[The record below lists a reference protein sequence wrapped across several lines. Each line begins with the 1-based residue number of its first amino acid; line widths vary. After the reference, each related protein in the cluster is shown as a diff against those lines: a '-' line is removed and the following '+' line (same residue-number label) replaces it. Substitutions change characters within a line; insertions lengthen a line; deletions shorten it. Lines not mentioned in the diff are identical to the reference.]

1 MDPVVVTGVAPRTAA
16 ELIPTLSEITAVSVT
31 DADWELV
38 KRATELADEV
48 KELIVG
54 SWSSD
59 LTTVTS
65 TVSEEL
71 LPAASVAIKV
81 SVSVVDP
88 KEKLSYE
95 YSFVHVYVP
104 ELLETKTAPAMDA
117 LVTALLSSMTAVIV
131 TDLVWSEVSNVTEL
145 GVAVRFSMVGAWLS
159 TLTTVTV
166 SVDEAVFPAVSVTVT
181 V

>member
-1 MDPVVVTGVAPRTAA
+1 MLT
-16 ELIPTLSEITAVSVT
+16 PTLSDITAVSVT
-31 DADWELV
+31 DADCELV
-38 KRATELADEV
+38 KRATEPADAV

-54 SWSSD
+54 SSSSD
-59 LTTVTS
+59 FTTVTS

-71 LPAASVAIKV
+71 LPAASVAISV
-81 SVSVVDP
+81 SVSVVEP

-104 ELLETKTAPAMDA
+104 ELLETKTAPAMEA
-117 LVTALLSSMTAVIV
+117 LVTALLSSMSAVIV
-131 TDLVWSEVSNVTEL
+131 TDLVWSEVSSVTEL
-145 GVAVRFSMVGAWLS
+145 GVTDRFSMVGAWLS

-166 SVDEAVFPAVSVTVT
+166 SVDEAVFPAVSVTVM